1 MPSRLFHVVLFT
13 DEIDETTRFLTD
25 VVGLTDPRWFDNDA
39 EQSTRVFGW
48 PHVEEPGRRVVLG
61 QAPGMVELVEI
72 PEELRGTVQPGVAFL
87 AFATPDV
94 EGYAGR
100 AEAAGFAAGPV
111 QTVDGAGE
119 PSTLA
124 PVLVGGLPWEF
135 MRFGR

>member
-25 VVGLTDPRWFDNDA
+25 VVGLSDPRWFDNDA

-100 AEAAGFAAGPV
+100 AAAAGFAAGPV

-124 PVLVGGLPWEF
+124 PVMVGGLPWEF
-135 MRFGR
+135 MRFGS